1 MVRAMTWTRAGA
13 FAQVGVRLRNNQWS
27 WSGRSEDG
35 QTVAITVWTD
45 KVNREDDSFVYRQIA
60 YTEAERGRPGFRE
73 LIENLR
79 WARDHCGGFVK
90 IVMTTAK
97 DDKANPREGER
108 CYPVTHQRRLQVGDV
123 DYETRAHVA
132 KKVNRLKNFPPTGG

>member
-1 MVRAMTWTRAGA
+1 MTWTRAGA

-35 QTVAITVWTD
+35 QAVAITVWTD
-45 KVNREDDSFVYRQIA
+45 KVKREDDSFVYRQIA

-79 WARDHCGGFVK
+79 WARDHCGGLVK

-97 DDKANPREGER
+97 DDKANPREVER
-108 CYPVTHQRRLQVGDV
+108 CYPVTDQRRLQLVDV
-123 DYETRAHVA
+123 DYETGAHVA
-132 KKVNRLKNFPPTGG
+132 KMVTV

>member
-45 KVNREDDSFVYRQIA
+45 KVKREDDSFVYRQIA

-90 IVMTTAK
+90 IVMTTAE
-97 DDKANPREGER
+97 DDKANPRAGER
-108 CYPVTHQRRLQVGDV
+108 CYSVAAQQRFQFGFVGFGTGD
-123 DYETRAHVA
+123 HVA
-132 KKVNRLKNFPPTGG
+132 

>member
-45 KVNREDDSFVYRQIA
+45 KVKREDDSFVYRQIV

-79 WARDHCGGFVK
+79 WARDHCGGLGQNLMVD
-90 IVMTTAK
+90 AQGDK
-97 DDKANPREGER
+97 DHAREGRRWYSVHE
-108 CYPVTHQRRLQVGDV
+108 PQRL
-123 DYETRAHVA
+123 
-132 KKVNRLKNFPPTGG
+132 

>member
-45 KVNREDDSFVYRQIA
+45 KVKREDDSFVYRQIA

-79 WARDHCGGFVK
+79 WARDHCGGLVK
-90 IVMTTAK
+90 IVMTTAEDEK
-97 DDKANPREGER
+97 GKTPRGER
-108 CYPVTHQRRLQVGDV
+108 CYPAPAPPRIHLV
-123 DYETRAHVA
+123 DGGYET
-132 KKVNRLKNFPPTGG
+132 G

>member
-1 MVRAMTWTRAGA
+1 MVRAMTWTRAGGL
-13 FAQVGVRLRNNQWS
+13 AQVGVRLRNNQWS

-45 KVNREDDSFVYRQIA
+45 KVKREDDSFVYRQIA

-79 WARDHCGGFVK
+79 WARDHCGGFGK
-90 IVMTTAK
+90 IVMTRGK
-97 DDKANPREGER
+97 DEKSNPPEGGR
-108 CYPVTHQRRLQVGDV
+108 CYPVPDQRRLQFVVLDV
-123 DYETRAHVA
+123 WT
-132 KKVNRLKNFPPTGG
+132 

>member
-45 KVNREDDSFVYRQIA
+45 KVKREDDSFVYRQIA

-90 IVMTTAK
+90 NGLTKGEEEK
-97 DDKANPREGER
+97 DQSRGGER
-108 CYPVTHQRRLQVGDV
+108 WFSGAEP
-123 DYETRAHVA
+123 TRI
-132 KKVNRLKNFPPTGG
+132 

>member
-45 KVNREDDSFVYRQIA
+45 KVKREDDSFVYRQIA
-60 YTEAERGRPGFRE
+60 YTEAERVRPGFRA

-79 WARDHCGGFVK
+79 LARDHCGGLVK
-90 IVMTTAK
+90 SGTN
-97 DDKANPREGER
+97 KAENQKGQPGPGEP
-108 CYPVTHQRRLQVGDV
+108 CVTLHSQRRLHVVDV
-123 DYETRAHVA
+123 CFGTRGTVC
-132 KKVNRLKNFPPTGG
+132 